1 MTTENTLSRELMKE
15 MSIESLLG
23 VTAGDI
29 EQLKELAASRAFM
42 GQFGIIKLSLQPSE
56 GDNKGHV
63 AMQYKVNA
71 VLGLEETNPYNL
83 PEPEEGSVYTER
95 FYPGYGIQRL
105 ARIMEQCAEPGTSI
119 QAFIEAGEGSEFT
132 AMVKCRARKDQ
143 DTKEVKYFNEVD
155 VFSMIG
161 AFTPQEAE

>member
-15 MSIESLLG
+15 MTIESLLG
-23 VTAGDI
+23 VTAG
-29 EQLKELAASRAFM
+29 EVEELRELSATRGFM
-42 GQFGIIKLSLQPSE
+42 GQFSVLKLSLQPSE

-71 VLGLEETNPYNL
+71 VLELEETNPFKL
-83 PEPEEGSVYTER
+83 PDAEEGAIYTER

-105 ARIMEQCAEPGTSI
+105 AKIMEQCAEPGTSI
-119 QAFIEAGEGSEFT
+119 QAFIEAGEGTEFT
-132 AMVKCRARKDQ
+132 AMVKARSRKDQ
-143 DTKEVKYFNEVD
+143 DTKEVKYFNELD

-161 AFTPQEAE
+161 AFTPQEE